1 MPKKHQEMEKNHQ
14 VLEENLSI
22 LKDANE
28 VIVGY
33 QGGNMMADGLI
44 DSFGIIQL
52 IDNLEDVFDAEVDTL
67 DVVVDNFA
75 NADAVIQFVKRLVSR
90 KTGN

>member
-1 MPKKHQEMEKNHQ
+1 MEEK
-14 VLEENLSI
+14 VMSI

-28 VIVGY
+28 AIVGY
-33 QGGNMMADGLI
+33 QGGNMMEDGLI

-52 IDNLEDVFDAEVDTL
+52 IENLEDAFDIEVDAL
-67 DVVVDNFA
+67 DVIIDNFA
-75 NADAVIQFVKRLVSR
+75 NADAVIRLVKRLVSE

>member
-1 MPKKHQEMEKNHQ
+1 MEEK
-14 VLEENLSI
+14 VMSI

-28 VIVGY
+28 AIVGY
-33 QGGNMMADGLI
+33 QGENMMADGLI

-52 IDNLEDVFDAEVDTL
+52 IENLEDAFDVEVDAL

-75 NADAVIQFVKRLVSR
+75 NADAVIQFVKRLVS
-90 KTGN
+90 KKAVN

>member
-1 MPKKHQEMEKNHQ
+1 M
-14 VLEENLSI
+14 
-22 LKDANE
+22 KDANE